1 MQQLIVNI
9 PDNKIAF
16 FMDLA
21 KNLGF
26 TIEKTISTGVT
37 PQKESKGKASSLRG
51 RLSPMTN
58 EQIDQQFNDMR
69 NEWQKDI

>member
-1 MQQLIVNI
+1 MQQLTVNI

-26 TIEKTISTGVT
+26 TIENSI
-37 PQKESKGKASSLRG
+37 QKSSSRQIKSGRASGLRG
-51 RLSPMTN
+51 KMSPMTN